1 MGLKGGDFNWCRF
14 WPLGYAVVV
23 LVEIFFRL
31 ALAILSAWLQQLQQP
46 MSLKQPGKKKTKR
59 QKVLEIPYRKY
70 INNNDLVACRYV
82 QNAEKIALL
91 SRDRSDSE
99 STLSKD
105 CTMGPIKNSRNSFK
119 SCPKYFQT
127 VSIFHFLTCVLIK
140 SIFYLFLF
148 TYIYKLKNSDT
159 TSKRL
164 RNTLWEL
171 LDKAHHQELI
181 F

>member
-1 MGLKGGDFNWCRF
+1 MQILASWVCCGSISRDFFPIGSGHTESLVAAVATANVLKTAR
-14 WPLGYAVVV
+14 
-23 LVEIFFRL
+23 
-31 ALAILSAWLQQLQQP
+31 
-46 MSLKQPGKKKTKR
+46 KKKR

-140 SIFYLFLF
+140 SIFCLFLF